1 MRHMKKF
8 ILEEIPNHAN
18 LSKNRVSIVLSL
30 EMMKLEM
37 NLENSSYIHH
47 NKPTDTKIRQLKF

>member
-1 MRHMKKF
+1 MPICLK
-8 ILEEIPNHAN
+8 IE
-18 LSKNRVSIVLSL
+18 LSL

-47 NKPTDTKIRQLKF
+47 NKPPETKIRQLKF